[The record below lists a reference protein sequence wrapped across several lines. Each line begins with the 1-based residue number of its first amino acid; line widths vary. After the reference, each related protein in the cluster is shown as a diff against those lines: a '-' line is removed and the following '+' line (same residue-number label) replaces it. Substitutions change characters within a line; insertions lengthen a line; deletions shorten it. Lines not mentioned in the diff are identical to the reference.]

1 MDLEEHDFP
10 DMKNKCLKF
19 ANNMAINRPTKKN
32 DNDAMNLDSVE
43 EKGDEDVDIE
53 TLNALQ
59 RQNLQC
65 HTCKGW
71 GHFTRDCPSK
81 SDGPPQKGKGK
92 GKDSPKGGK
101 GGNNGGCAICHAMDH
116 WKNECPQNTDKG
128 KGKGYQPLQP
138 WGEGGGKGGKGK
150 GKPGFRSLE
159 EWFNQAWENYDGVQK
174 LCGLGTVSAV
184 RLPQSDMDGAD
195 PVPVPPVPVRA
206 PISRKKRIRMKPARD
221 IPAKGMVN
229 LTNSFQGL
237 CCEGDVCE
245 APCSHDLED
254 AEDDGPPVL
263 IDSDTDEDKK
273 IENKFDIDE
282 DSDDDDE
289 DDHKAHSNFWDMIKK
304 KDEMMKGMIE
314 KAIEKNNFEIH
325 RMKRQTKGWKTV
337 ARKTRKPTTFQAGI
351 ENLLNPQVT
360 EVAMPPEVSTARIC
374 PLKAIEPQEIKAF
387 MDNDGWMS
395 VDMAVDSAATE
406 TVLNEEMLENIETT
420 IGEANKRG
428 VEYEVANGIRIPN
441 LGEKVFKGH
450 SDDGII
456 KSLTAQVCDV
466 NKALLSV
473 RRIVENGHKV
483 VFDQGGSYIEDK
495 ASGEKMWLREEGG
508 MYMLKMWVRT
518 PTKGPF

>member
-1 MDLEEHDFP
+1 VLE
-10 DMKNKCLKF
+10 
-19 ANNMAINRPTKKN
+19 
-32 DNDAMNLDSVE
+32 
-43 EKGDEDVDIE
+43 
-53 TLNALQ
+53 
-59 RQNLQC
+59 
-65 HTCKGW
+65 
-71 GHFTRDCPSK
+71 
-81 SDGPPQKGKGK
+81 
-92 GKDSPKGGK
+92 
-101 GGNNGGCAICHAMDH
+101 
-116 WKNECPQNTDKG
+116 
-128 KGKGYQPLQP
+128 
-138 WGEGGGKGGKGK
+138 
-150 GKPGFRSLE
+150 
-159 EWFNQAWENYDGVQK
+159 
-174 LCGLGTVSAV
+174 
-184 RLPQSDMDGAD
+184 
-195 PVPVPPVPVRA
+195 
-206 PISRKKRIRMKPARD
+206 
-221 IPAKGMVN
+221 
-229 LTNSFQGL
+229 
-237 CCEGDVCE
+237 
-245 APCSHDLED
+245 
-254 AEDDGPPVL
+254 
-263 IDSDTDEDKK
+263 DSDTDEDKK

-282 DSDDDDE
+282 DSDDDD
-289 DDHKAHSNFWDMIKK
+289 DQTHSNFWDIVKK
-304 KDEMMKGMIE
+304 RDERMKWMIE
-314 KAIEKNNFEIH
+314 KAIEKSNVEIRRHSMKQNFYGAE
-325 RMKRQTKGWKTV
+325 WKTV

-351 ENLLNPQVT
+351 EKLLKPQVT
-360 EVAMPPEVSTARIC
+360 EVAMPPEVVKARIC

-387 MDNDGWMS
+387 TDNDGWMS